1 MGFIVLF
8 LLVVGGIFALLKA
21 AGYEVRMDGAGTPRT
36 GDMFAPDD
44 PDYYV
49 MGPGSADW

>member
-1 MGFIVLF
+1 MLLQEGAMAPSIQAINHLF
-8 LLVVGGIFALLKA
+8 
-21 AGYEVRMDGAGTPRT
+21 AGRTPRT